1 MKKVVGKGSE
11 DLRLYM
17 YILFSITC
25 TYLYIC
31 IISGAKMFIYMIGQ
45 SCTDQVYVMAFT
57 GGSTNALTT
66 DPPSVEL
73 RVGNEVRS
81 VTLPTVTGLEYQ
93 RNKGD
98 IWAINMTEFGFT
110 DTCIRQGD
118 IDGIAIVEGGT
129 DGWLID
135 SIVIILQDEDGLFSL
150 LSSEIGVNTW
160 IDGNGG
166 QERRRLDL
174 NLN

>member
-1 MKKVVGKGSE
+1 
-11 DLRLYM
+11 
-17 YILFSITC
+17 
-25 TYLYIC
+25 
-31 IISGAKMFIYMIGQ
+31 MFIYMIGQ

-73 RVGNEVRS
+73 IVGNEVRS

-98 IWAINMTEFGFT
+98 IWAINMADFGFT